1 MNRICEQ
8 AEGFFMAGRKPL
20 ALTNNDYFDIL
31 EHIHDLPFKRKCE
44 QKLIEICE
52 DMGKGDLSFFTDED
66 YEVLKK
72 CRYER
77 NAYMKRQ
84 TLLQLI
90 LSTDPS
96 RRTAI
101 ENKVAI
107 LSNQEHIDAYFT
119 MHDTLDLL
127 LRKNRTS
134 TAEKNAI
141 KKVDAALTPKKEDDS
156 KKYERKQRD
165 RENYFLGAY
174 VKKLLASSDFHK
186 NLKEI
191 QRIALLFTT
200 IEPEKKPKHIEI
212 YQEAKS
218 DPRNPF
224 D

>member
-1 MNRICEQ
+1 
-8 AEGFFMAGRKPL
+8 MAGRKPL

-156 KKYERKQRD
+156 KKDEIKQRD

>member
-1 MNRICEQ
+1 
-8 AEGFFMAGRKPL
+8 
-20 ALTNNDYFDIL
+20 
-31 EHIHDLPFKRKCE
+31 
-44 QKLIEICE
+44 
-52 DMGKGDLSFFTDED
+52 
-66 YEVLKK
+66 
-72 CRYER
+72 
-77 NAYMKRQ
+77 MKRQ

-156 KKYERKQRD
+156 KKDERKQRD

>member
-1 MNRICEQ
+1 
-8 AEGFFMAGRKPL
+8 MAGRKPL
-20 ALTNNDYFDIL
+20 ALTNADYFDIL

-44 QKLIEICE
+44 QKLLDICE
-52 DMGKGDLSFFTDED
+52 NNKGDLSFFTPED

-90 LSTDPS
+90 LATDSTK
-96 RRTAI
+96 RTTT
-101 ENKVAI
+101 EQKVAV
-107 LSNQEHIDAYFT
+107 LSNQKQIDAYFT

-127 LRKNRTS
+127 LRKNRTV
-134 TAEKNAI
+134 TAEKNAV
-141 KKVDAALTPKKEDDS
+141 KKMEAALNPEVKNDS
-156 KKYERKQRD
+156 KKDERKQRD

-174 VKKLLASSDFHK
+174 IKKLLDSSDFHK
-186 NLKEI
+186 NSKEL
-191 QRIALLFTT
+191 QRIAFLFSTV
-200 IEPEKKPKHIEI
+200 EPEKKPKHIEI
-212 YQEAKS
+212 YQEAKN